1 MWDVLSK
8 RRASGAPRAALGTCL
23 LVISAAQEPIDLLPP
38 AIQRLQEE
46 FQSTRQRVIS
56 YLRMATVSASG
67 DVAQGQTTSGLSP
80 RDWKTLRNA
89 SQEEMDPAGDGGH
102 GREGD
107 GRTAP
112 EDARCQAG
120 GCTRPSQ

>member
-1 MWDVLSK
+1 M
-8 RRASGAPRAALGTCL
+8 
-23 LVISAAQEPIDLLPP
+23 ISAAQEPIDLLPP